1 MRLHIVSPVLPPR
14 LDGIG
19 DYTAK
24 LASELAC
31 SDEVTILTERVSDHS
46 PIPCVDVRQCFSASR
61 PTTLTALLDHTRA
74 ERPDWLLVQYNPFA
88 YGRWGLNVHLPLV
101 INAIKRRVEET
112 RIAIMFHEVF
122 TPASDVRFTIMTT
135 WQRAQLFA
143 LGRSADALFFSV
155 EQWTNRFRRWF
166 PRTSLTHLPVGSNI
180 DEVAI
185 ERDEARARL
194 GINAGTVALGIFGRA
209 HPSRMLELTRMSA
222 QAVRSTG
229 RDIAVVYVGPDAE
242 VVQAELGDLP
252 LTGTAGGVPP
262 GEVSKRLAAMDVYL
276 AAFVDGVS
284 TRRGSLMAG
293 LQHGLPTVG
302 TVGPWTDSILRGA
315 DGDALLLAPVN
326 SPVQFCDRVVRLSA
340 HNGLRHQ
347 LARGARALYEREFAW
362 PVIASR
368 LRERLVS
375 NGAAETRH

>member
-19 DYTAK
+19 DYTAQ
-24 LASELAC
+24 LASELAA
-31 SDEVTILTERVSDHS
+31 SDEVTILTERHSDHS
-46 PIPCVDVRQCFSASR
+46 PIPGVDVRGCFSASH
-61 PTTLTALLDHTRA
+61 PTSLNALLDHTRE

-101 INAIKRRVEET
+101 IRAIHRRVKDT

-122 TPASDVRFTIMTT
+122 TPATDVRFTIMTT

-166 PRTSLTHLPVGSNI
+166 PGRSLAHLPVGSNI
-180 DEVAI
+180 DEI
-185 ERDEARARL
+185 SMGHDEARARL
-194 GINAGTVALGIFGRA
+194 GIEAGTVALGLFGRA
-209 HPSRMLELTRMSA
+209 HPSRMLELTRRSA
-222 QAVRSTG
+222 QVVRDAG
-229 RDIAVVYVGPDAE
+229 HDVAVVYVGPDSD

-252 LTGTAGGVPP
+252 LMGTAGGVPP
-262 GEVSKRLAAMDVYL
+262 AEVSMRLAGMDVFL

-302 TVGPWTDSILRGA
+302 TIGPWTDSVLRRA
-315 DGDALLLAPVN
+315 DGEALLLAPVD
-326 SPVQFCDRVVRLSA
+326 SPVQFCDCVLRLSA
-340 HNGLRHQ
+340 HNGLRRQ
-347 LARGARALYEREFAW
+347 LAHGARVLYEREFAW
-362 PVIASR
+362 PTIANR
-368 LRERLVS
+368 LRERLEAIS
-375 NGAAETRH
+375 RCRIHR